1 MKITE
6 GKLTDFIPDKQNAN
20 RGTQRGQKMI
30 QDSLRQDG
38 AARSIVVDAHNNVVA
53 GNKTLENAVDIGLEN
68 AVVVEVSGNELV
80 VTKRIDWDLYNDEAP
95 RRYAWRDNQSALVSI
110 DFDPEQF
117 AAEIAAGVDFGEV
130 FTADEQAELL
140 NSIPDVDFQEYDEG
154 VEKEVEYITCP
165 HCGEK
170 FPK

>member
-53 GNKTLENAVDIGLEN
+53 GNKTLENAVDIGLEK

-80 VTKRIDWDLYNDEAP
+80 VTKRVDWDLYNDEAP

-110 DFDPEQF
+110 DFDPEVF

-130 FTADEQAELL
+130 FTAEE
-140 NSIPDVDFQEYDEG
+140 
-154 VEKEVEYITCP
+154 
-165 HCGEK
+165 
-170 FPK
+170 